1 MNLISLLFI
10 FAMTFS
16 FANTEKKYVLL
27 GFDDYKEKSQSTSE
41 QASGTPSGTRFSI
54 TLKSYTND
62 YKILNETFF
71 LISLINYNNG
81 TNNSEIKLECEKES
95 AEEETTS
102 PHSYFCTIKE
112 NIDNITR
119 VQLKNYNITDSSNQ
133 VIISEDE
140 ILMSSFA
147 LTQKNEIQKYN
158 DSLSFNIFNLYNINY
173 TKNEISLYGNLDT
186 ENKTFDQKFHLALN
200 PNENPFTCSYYN
212 KNSYD
217 SRGIDMITFS
227 TENNINDN
235 LNGKMLIPTSSDHLE
250 YILIFTNGTDDSI
263 IYSTKEISSA
273 DLYGFGNYSQPSRNK
288 NATNTATFLG
298 TINILK
304 KFVRFQAIITYLS
317 DSTLRFLN
325 EITVNATGI
334 RDSESIDFD
343 NGVVKYQ
350 IEYNNTANMTNI
362 LKIESLHD
370 YKFSDNENNFPSS
383 PAIIS
388 IVGYYINLTNTAQ
401 LENPVFINFG
411 KENPIIDR
419 KTFSFK
425 FGFNSPNSNISIT
438 NKQKVFLNYTSM
450 ETSEPDELD
459 CCSIENNTNIFTI
472 NCEPTKD
479 VYTLLN
485 SLIINIPAVPQ
496 NRRLRFL
503 QNSGNNTIYAPK
515 TASGDIQFEY
525 NPEINTFGRK
535 SSKKKGLSGG
545 AIAAI
550 VLATIAAVAAV
561 AAAIFFLNRGPVNPI
576 KTSTEMNLPNSTTNI
591 NN

>member
-27 GFDDYKEKSQSTSE
+27 GFDKYTGKRAYSSDEQSETS
-41 QASGTPSGTRFSI
+41 FSI
-54 TLKSYTND
+54 TLKSYTNNYD
-62 YKILNETFF
+62 ILNETFL
-71 LISLINYNNG
+71 LISLINSNG
-81 TNNSEIKLECEKES
+81 RSVEEIKFVCEKEVH
-95 AEEETTS
+95 EKEVNEKEITL
-102 PHSYFCTIKE
+102 PHSYSCTIEK
-112 NIDNITR
+112 NIDNITS
-119 VQLKNYNITDSSNQ
+119 VQLKNYNIIDSSGK
-133 VIISEDE
+133 VIIPEDE

-147 LTQKNEIQKYN
+147 LKQKNEIQNYAAN
-158 DSLSFNIFNLYNINY
+158 LSFNIFNLYNINY

-186 ENKTFDQKFHLALN
+186 ENKTFDQKFNLTLN
-200 PNENPFTCSYYN
+200 PNENPFNCSYYN
-212 KNSYD
+212 NTSND

-235 LNGKMLIPTSSDHLE
+235 LNGKMLSSDPE
-250 YILIFTNGTDDSI
+250 YILIFANGTDDSI
-263 IYSTKEISSA
+263 IYSTEEVSSA
-273 DLYGFGNYSQPSRNK
+273 DLYGFGNYSQPDTNK

-317 DSTLRFLN
+317 NSNLRFLN

-425 FGFNSPNSNISIT
+425 FGFNSSNSNISIT

-450 ETSEPDELD
+450 ETSETDELD

-535 SSKKKGLSGG
+535 TSKKKGLSGG

>member
-1 MNLISLLFI
+1 
-10 FAMTFS
+10 
-16 FANTEKKYVLL
+16 
-27 GFDDYKEKSQSTSE
+27 
-41 QASGTPSGTRFSI
+41 
-54 TLKSYTND
+54 
-62 YKILNETFF
+62 
-71 LISLINYNNG
+71 
-81 TNNSEIKLECEKES
+81 
-95 AEEETTS
+95 
-102 PHSYFCTIKE
+102 
-112 NIDNITR
+112 
-119 VQLKNYNITDSSNQ
+119 
-133 VIISEDE
+133 
-140 ILMSSFA
+140 
-147 LTQKNEIQKYN
+147 
-158 DSLSFNIFNLYNINY
+158 
-173 TKNEISLYGNLDT
+173 
-186 ENKTFDQKFHLALN
+186 
-200 PNENPFTCSYYN
+200 
-212 KNSYD
+212 
-217 SRGIDMITFS
+217 MITFS

-235 LNGKMLIPTSSDHLE
+235 LNGKMLIPTSSDHHE

-263 IYSTKEISSA
+263 IYSTEEVSSA
-273 DLYGFGNYSQPSRNK
+273 DLYGFGNYSQPGTNK

-370 YKFSDNENNFPSS
+370 YKFSDDVNNFPSS
-383 PAIIS
+383 PAIII

-411 KENPIIDR
+411 KENPIIDG

-425 FGFNSPNSNISIT
+425 FGFNSSNSNISIT

>member
-27 GFDDYKEKSQSTSE
+27 GFDNYNKNGQTSSE
-41 QASGTPSGTRFSI
+41 QASGTRFSI

-62 YKILNETFF
+62 YNILNETFF
-71 LISLINYNNG
+71 MISLINYNNG
-81 TNNSEIKLECEKES
+81 TNNSETKLKCEKEPP
-95 AEEETTS
+95 EKEITL
-102 PHSYFCTIKE
+102 PHSYFCIIGE

-158 DSLSFNIFNLYNINY
+158 DRLSFNIFNLYNINY
-173 TKNEISLYGNLDT
+173 TKNEISLYGNLDNET
-186 ENKTFDQKFHLALN
+186 KIFDQNFNLTLN
-200 PNENPFTCSYYN
+200 LNENPFTCSYYN
-212 KNSYD
+212 NNSND

-235 LNGKMLIPTSSDHLE
+235 LNGKMLIPTSSNPE
-250 YILIFTNGTDDSI
+250 YILIFANGIDDSI
-263 IYSTKEISSA
+263 IYSTEEISSA
-273 DLYGFGNYSQPSRNK
+273 DLYGFGNYSQPGTNK

-317 DSTLRFLN
+317 NSNLRFLN
-325 EITVNATGI
+325 EIKVNATGI

-425 FGFNSPNSNISIT
+425 FGFNSSNSNISIT

-450 ETSEPDELD
+450 ETSETDELD

-479 VYTLLN
+479 IYTLLN

-535 SSKKKGLSGG
+535 VSKKKGLSGG

>member
-1 MNLISLLFI
+1 M
-10 FAMTFS
+10 
-16 FANTEKKYVLL
+16 K
-27 GFDDYKEKSQSTSE
+27 
-41 QASGTPSGTRFSI
+41 
-54 TLKSYTND
+54 
-62 YKILNETFF
+62 
-71 LISLINYNNG
+71 
-81 TNNSEIKLECEKES
+81 
-95 AEEETTS
+95 
-102 PHSYFCTIKE
+102 
-112 NIDNITR
+112 
-119 VQLKNYNITDSSNQ
+119 
-133 VIISEDE
+133 
-140 ILMSSFA
+140 
-147 LTQKNEIQKYN
+147 
-158 DSLSFNIFNLYNINY
+158 
-173 TKNEISLYGNLDT
+173 
-186 ENKTFDQKFHLALN
+186 
-200 PNENPFTCSYYN
+200 
-212 KNSYD
+212 
-217 SRGIDMITFS
+217 
-227 TENNINDN
+227 
-235 LNGKMLIPTSSDHLE
+235 
-250 YILIFTNGTDDSI
+250 
-263 IYSTKEISSA
+263 
-273 DLYGFGNYSQPSRNK
+273 
-288 NATNTATFLG
+288 
-298 TINILK
+298 
-304 KFVRFQAIITYLS
+304 
-317 DSTLRFLN
+317 
-325 EITVNATGI
+325 
-334 RDSESIDFD
+334 
-343 NGVVKYQ
+343 
-350 IEYNNTANMTNI
+350 NI

-370 YKFSDNENNFPSS
+370 YKFSDDVNNFPSS
-383 PAIIS
+383 PAIII

-411 KENPIIDR
+411 KENPIIDG

-425 FGFNSPNSNISIT
+425 FGFNSSNSNISIT

>member
-27 GFDDYKEKSQSTSE
+27 GFDKYTGKRAYSSDEQSETS
-41 QASGTPSGTRFSI
+41 FSI
-54 TLKSYTND
+54 TLKSYTNNYD
-62 YKILNETFF
+62 ILNETFC
-71 LISLINYNNG
+71 LISLINSNG
-81 TNNSEIKLECEKES
+81 RSVDEIKFVCEKEVHKK
-95 AEEETTS
+95 ELTL
-102 PHSYFCTIKE
+102 PHSYSCIIEK
-112 NIDNITR
+112 NIDNITS
-119 VQLKNYNITDSSNQ
+119 VQLKNYNIIDFSGK
-133 VIISEDE
+133 VIIPEDE

-147 LTQKNEIQKYN
+147 LKQKNEIQNYAAN
-158 DSLSFNIFNLYNINY
+158 LSFNIFNLYNINY

-186 ENKTFDQKFHLALN
+186 ENKTFDQKFNLTLN
-200 PNENPFTCSYYN
+200 PNENPFNCSYYN
-212 KNSYD
+212 NTSND

-263 IYSTKEISSA
+263 IYSTEEVSSA
-273 DLYGFGNYSQPSRNK
+273 DLYGFGNYSQPGTNK

-317 DSTLRFLN
+317 NSTLRFLN

-350 IEYNNTANMTNI
+350 IEYNNTANMKNI

-425 FGFNSPNSNISIT
+425 FGFNSSNSNISIT

-450 ETSEPDELD
+450 ETSETDELD

-535 SSKKKGLSGG
+535 ASKKKGLSGG

>member
-27 GFDDYKEKSQSTSE
+27 GFDDYKKKDSSSE
-41 QASGTPSGTRFSI
+41 TGTPSRTSFSI

-62 YKILNETFF
+62 YGILSQPFY

-81 TNNSEIKLECEKES
+81 TNNSEIKWECNKEGN
-95 AEEETTS
+95 EEETL
-102 PHSYFCTIKE
+102 PHSYSCTIEE
-112 NIDNITR
+112 NINNITR
-119 VQLKNYNITDSSNQ
+119 VQLKNYNITNSSSNQ
-133 VIISEDE
+133 VIIPEDE

-147 LTQKNEIQKYN
+147 LTQKNEIQKYK

-186 ENKTFDQKFHLALN
+186 ENKAFDQKFNLNLN
-200 PNENPFTCSYYN
+200 PNENPFNCSYYN
-212 KNSYD
+212 NNSND

-250 YILIFTNGTDDSI
+250 YILIFTNETDDSI

-273 DLYGFGNYSQPSRNK
+273 DLYGFGNYSQPDTNK

-317 DSTLRFLN
+317 NSNLRFLN

-370 YKFSDNENNFPSS
+370 YKFSDDENNFPSS
-383 PAIIS
+383 PAIII

-411 KENPIIDR
+411 KENPIIDGN
-419 KTFSFK
+419 TFSFK
-425 FGFNSPNSNISIT
+425 FGFNSSNSNISIT

-535 SSKKKGLSGG
+535 VSKKKGLSGG